1 MHLLAQEDDV
11 EEPVVIDF
19 DSLQLKVWV
28 AENEFNQQ
36 KKTLFA
42 THIWPGSRTLAK
54 HVINNRSLVE
64 GKSVLEFGAGAGIPS
79 MAAKHVGAHFVCS
92 TDYPAPA
99 VLDNLRKNINLN
111 CHDDR
116 NIVVHGY
123 MWGKEVSHLLAA
135 NEGQRFDVLLA
146 SECLWRHEQV
156 YYDPFI

>member
-79 MAAKHVGAHFVCS
+79 MAAKHVGAHFVGCV
-92 TDYPAPA
+92 PG
-99 VLDNLRKNINLN
+99 NLRSPFVLVLRMVIVLMLS
-111 CHDDR
+111 R
-116 NIVVHGY
+116 NEYPTPPHRTLTRGGA
-123 MWGKEVSHLLAA
+123 WSLGA
-135 NEGQRFDVLLA
+135 G
-146 SECLWRHEQV
+146 
-156 YYDPFI
+156 